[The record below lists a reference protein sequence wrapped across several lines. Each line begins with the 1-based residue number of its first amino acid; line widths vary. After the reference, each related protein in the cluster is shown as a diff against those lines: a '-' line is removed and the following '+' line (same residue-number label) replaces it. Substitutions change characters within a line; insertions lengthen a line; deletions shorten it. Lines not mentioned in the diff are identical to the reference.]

1 MILSASRRT
10 DLPAF
15 YGEWLENRL
24 REGRVLA
31 PNPYNP
37 HQVRDLRFT
46 PEDIDCVVFWTKNAG
61 PFLPRLP
68 RIREMGYPFYFQHT
82 LTPYGPELEPGL
94 PDKRQVLSFMR
105 RIGETYGPDSL
116 VWRYDPILTRGK
128 WTAERHLEA
137 FGQLCRGMEGAAGRC
152 IISFLDI
159 YARME
164 RGFSPVSPE
173 DVEKLAAGIGKI
185 AEEYRLPVSAC
196 CEEGDFSRWGI
207 GKSACIDPALAEK
220 AAGRPVPTQKDR
232 NQREGCGCAAS
243 VDIGMYGACRHG
255 CRYCYASGGKRLRSS
270 RHDPDHPQLLLPAE
284 SKECGF

>member
-152 IISFLDI
+152 ITTHLDL
-159 YARME
+159 YARMG
-164 RGFSPVSPE
+164 RG
-173 DVEKLAAGIGKI
+173 L
-185 AEEYRLPVSAC
+185 
-196 CEEGDFSRWGI
+196 
-207 GKSACIDPALAEK
+207 
-220 AAGRPVPTQKDR
+220 
-232 NQREGCGCAAS
+232 
-243 VDIGMYGACRHG
+243 
-255 CRYCYASGGKRLRSS
+255 
-270 RHDPDHPQLLLPAE
+270 
-284 SKECGF
+284 